1 MTQLRHECN
10 VYRGIPVSGSE
21 VMLWVAAS
29 CDRRMLVISR
39 LQEALLEVLAA
50 AADNVDQLPGMV
62 SLCFVDDRP
71 T

>member
-1 MTQLRHECN
+1 
-10 VYRGIPVSGSE
+10 
-21 VMLWVAAS
+21 MLWVAAS